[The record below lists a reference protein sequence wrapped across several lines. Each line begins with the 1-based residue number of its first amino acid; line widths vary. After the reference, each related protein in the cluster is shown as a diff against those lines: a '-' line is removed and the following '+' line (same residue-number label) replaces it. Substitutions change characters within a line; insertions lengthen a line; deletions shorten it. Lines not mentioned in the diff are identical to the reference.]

1 MRSAHRN
8 LVRWANSVR
17 AWAFWNVRGWSLWK
31 EPHRIIGLVA
41 TLITAEAVAIAVS
54 AATVR
59 FQPRQLILFGLLV
72 GCVVVTVELTR
83 QEGEKTGLIKD
94 IYSAWGL
101 PAAILLPPIY
111 VLVLTLTHYAF
122 IQWRVRQTAIYRRM
136 YSAAA
141 VGLALAAAGLTFRG
155 LQRTVFP
162 ADPSRVAHNL
172 IWCLDLVVA
181 VLLFWAINKALV
193 LLAIKGSDPTA
204 DVRKEFFSRDPLYN
218 DLAELCIGALL
229 TYAVAT
235 NLFLVPVALPV
246 VALLQRSLRHAQ
258 LLNAS
263 RTDAKTGLLNARTWE
278 GEAEAEVARA
288 VRARMAL
295 AVAVLDI
302 DFFKLV
308 NDTYGHLFG
317 DEVLKAIAHCL
328 PEMLRDYDSAGRF
341 GGEEFV
347 LLLPHTRAV
356 DAFRIADRVRD
367 HISGLSLV
375 TSDGQAVQ
383 VTVSVGVAALD
394 AGSTRELSELL
405 AAADAA
411 LYRAKRDGRNQV
423 QMISTS
429 RGLSA
434 TGARGAT
441 EVNAFGGSSTG
452 PSVWDVAPRPAAAG
466 SGIDGDGDGV
476 TVGAGPR
483 RLPVGSYRAR
493 RARSD
498 QPDRGG
504 QRARPG

>member
-101 PAAILLPPIY
+101 PAAILLPPVY
-111 VLVLTLTHYAF
+111 VLILTLTHYAF
-122 IQWRVRQTAIYRRM
+122 IQWRVRHTAIYRRM
-136 YSAAA
+136 YSAAV
-141 VGLALAAAGLTFRG
+141 VGLALVAAGLTFRE

-193 LLAIKGSDPTA
+193 LLAVKGSDPTA
-204 DVRKEFFSRDPLYN
+204 DVRKEFFGRDPLYN

-235 NLFLVPVALPV
+235 NLFLVPAALPV

-328 PEMLRDYDSAGRF
+328 PEMLREYDSAGRF

-423 QMISTS
+423 QMISTT

-434 TGARGAT
+434 TGARGSST
-441 EVNAFGGSSTG
+441 VNAFGGLSRV
-452 PSVWDVAPRPAAAG
+452 PSVWDVVQHREQPRS
-466 SGIDGDGDGV
+466 SGADGV
-476 TVGAGPR
+476 TAGALPR
-483 RLPVGSYRAR
+483 R
-493 RARSD
+493 
-498 QPDRGG
+498 
-504 QRARPG
+504 

>member
-1 MRSAHRN
+1 
-8 LVRWANSVR
+8 
-17 AWAFWNVRGWSLWK
+17 
-31 EPHRIIGLVA
+31 
-41 TLITAEAVAIAVS
+41 
-54 AATVR
+54 
-59 FQPRQLILFGLLV
+59 
-72 GCVVVTVELTR
+72 
-83 QEGEKTGLIKD
+83 
-94 IYSAWGL
+94 
-101 PAAILLPPIY
+101 
-111 VLVLTLTHYAF
+111 
-122 IQWRVRQTAIYRRM
+122 
-136 YSAAA
+136 
-141 VGLALAAAGLTFRG
+141 
-155 LQRTVFP
+155 
-162 ADPSRVAHNL
+162 
-172 IWCLDLVVA
+172 
-181 VLLFWAINKALV
+181 
-193 LLAIKGSDPTA
+193 
-204 DVRKEFFSRDPLYN
+204 
-218 DLAELCIGALL
+218 
-229 TYAVAT
+229 
-235 NLFLVPVALPV
+235 V

-263 RTDAKTGLLNARTWE
+263 RTDPKTGLLNARTWE

-317 DEVLKAIAHCL
+317 DEVLKGIAHCL
-328 PEMLRDYDSAGRF
+328 PEMLREYDSAGRF

-423 QMISTS
+423 QMISTT

-434 TGARGAT
+434 TGARVAT
-441 EVNAFGGSSTG
+441 EVSAFGGSPG
-452 PSVWDVAPRPAAAG
+452 PSVWDVAPRAATRA
-466 SGIDGDGDGV
+466 SGADGEGDGV
-476 TVGAGPR
+476 AVGALPR
-483 RLPVGSYRAR
+483 GLALGSYRAR
-493 RARSD
+493 RARHD
-498 QPDRGG
+498 QRNRHD
-504 QRARPG
+504 QRDQRVRSR

>member
-1 MRSAHRN
+1 MRSAHRS
-8 LVRWANSVR
+8 LVRWANGVR

-41 TLITAEAVAIAVS
+41 TVITANAVAIAVS
-54 AATVR
+54 AATVHIET
-59 FQPRQLILFGLLV
+59 RQLILFGLLV
-72 GCVVVTVELTR
+72 GCVAVTVELTR

-111 VLVLTLTHYAF
+111 VLVLTLVHYSF
-122 IQWRVRQTAIYRRM
+122 VQWRVRQAVIYKRM
-136 YSAAA
+136 YTAAE
-141 VGLALAAAGLTFRG
+141 VGLALAAAGLTFRW
-155 LQRTVFP
+155 LQRTVLP
-162 ADPSRVAHNL
+162 TDPTGTAHNVV
-172 IWCLDLVVA
+172 WCLVLVVA
-181 VLLFWAINKALV
+181 VLVFWVVNKSLV
-193 LLAIKGSDPTA
+193 MLVIKGSDPTA
-204 DVRKEFFSRDPLYN
+204 DVRHEFFSREPLYN

-278 GEAEAEVARA
+278 SKAEAEVTRA

-317 DEVLKAIAHCL
+317 DEVLKEIARCL
-328 PEMLRDYDSAGRF
+328 PGVLREYDSAGRF

-367 HISGLSLV
+367 HISGLSLI
-375 TSDGQAVQ
+375 TSDGQQVE

-394 AGSTRELSELL
+394 AGSSRELSELL

-423 QMISTS
+423 QMISTT

-434 TGARGAT
+434 SGARVANT
-441 EVNAFGGSSTG
+441 ANAFGGASSR
-452 PSVWDVAPRPAAAG
+452 PSVWDVVQSRKQSP
-466 SGIDGDGDGV
+466 SGDGHGPPSSNGEGV
-476 TVGAGPR
+476 RAGALPR
-483 RLPVGSYRAR
+483 R
-493 RARSD
+493 
-498 QPDRGG
+498 
-504 QRARPG
+504 